1 MQSVCLCVY
10 LQLSD
15 LQMHKIVKIQST
27 LLNCFFSTNYIICTF
42 SWFFLI
48 LDDDVTTAVDIYSFG
63 MCVLEVRLVW
73 LTVQRLL
80 LQYNSSVYDHVCWC
94 V

>member
-1 MQSVCLCVY
+1 MKTCYEEQKNLHFYAPEYGGRLVFMQSVCLCVY

-42 SWFFLI
+42 S
-48 LDDDVTTAVDIYSFG
+48 
-63 MCVLEVRLVW
+63 
-73 LTVQRLL
+73 
-80 LQYNSSVYDHVCWC
+80 
-94 V
+94 